1 MKFKVEFEREYEI
14 PKIIV
19 NQILKN
25 EDKIFNAD
33 KFNLKGCLITNMIAD
48 SKITFEFVV
57 DYIEETK

>member
-1 MKFKVEFEREYEI
+1 MKFKIEFEREDEI
-14 PKIIV
+14 PKIIA

-48 SKITFEFVV
+48 NKITFEFVA
-57 DYIEETK
+57 DCIEGTK